1 MQKPLD
7 ILSLPL
13 NRKPFNTD
21 FESAAK
27 KIVLQELEKFNCKI
41 FLFGSRA
48 TKENHRFSDM
58 DIGIIPGE
66 NFDSTI
72 LYTLRDKLAD
82 SIVPFKIDIV
92 NFGQVTNEFKTEA
105 MKHIVWWKNG

>member
-1 MQKPLD
+1 MQKPSD

-13 NRKPFNTD
+13 DRTPFKTD
-21 FESAAK
+21 FESIAK
-27 KIVLQELEKFNCKI
+27 KIVLAELENADCTI

-58 DIGIIPGE
+58 DIGIIPGK
-66 NFDSTI
+66 NFDHRI
-72 LYTLRDKLAD
+72 LYALKDKLAD